1 MAVSEP
7 DVDVL
12 DSNLAGGVAIRGGA
26 PRTLGYLISLRRVD
40 RTLMPSFNAVLRRD
54 PAPDNP

>member
-7 DVDVL
+7 DVDAL

-26 PRTLGYLISLRRVD
+26 LRTLGYVIS
-40 RTLMPSFNAVLRRD
+40 MRRD
-54 PAPDNP
+54 PAPDDP

>member
-1 MAVSEP
+1 MYSLARPLRSAEEMAVSEP

-26 PRTLGYLISLRRVD
+26 LRTLGYVIS
-40 RTLMPSFNAVLRRD
+40 MQRD
-54 PAPDNP
+54 PAPDDP

>member
-12 DSNLAGGVAIRGGA
+12 DSSIAGGVAIRGGA
-26 PRTLGYLISLRRVD
+26 LRTLAYVASIQSSVR
-40 RTLMPSFNAVLRRD
+40 S
-54 PAPDNP
+54 